1 MATSKTTTK
10 TIAINHIRID
20 GNTQSRCTINQEV
33 VAEYA
38 ALLSDHVILPSITL
52 FFDGAEYWL
61 ADGFHRLHAHR
72 ANKKTHCI
80 AEVHK
85 GTQRDAVL
93 YSLNANVPH
102 GLNLSSEDKRKGV
115 LTMLADPEWSEL
127 SDRAIARHCGCSH
140 MTVGR
145 LRNPEQAEAAP
156 KSGTSATAKP
166 TESGT
171 SATEQATATGT
182 SATPITLDSPQTS
195 GTSAKTEPTAKT
207 QAQLAAEQNAADA
220 HGDSDPI
227 AMLEEA
233 QKQIEGLQKEL
244 FALSADDQRAETL
257 KYKRIADVATRR
269 QNELMDTVNARE
281 KELQRMAN
289 WLRRIGTALGEDDNA
304 KLPAL
309 VEAMARKVK

>member
-145 LRNPEQAEAAP
+145 LRNR
-156 KSGTSATAKP
+156 SKP
-166 TESGT
+166 
-171 SATEQATATGT
+171 
-182 SATPITLDSPQTS
+182 
-195 GTSAKTEPTAKT
+195 
-207 QAQLAAEQNAADA
+207 
-220 HGDSDPI
+220 
-227 AMLEEA
+227 
-233 QKQIEGLQKEL
+233 
-244 FALSADDQRAETL
+244 
-257 KYKRIADVATRR
+257 
-269 QNELMDTVNARE
+269 
-281 KELQRMAN
+281 
-289 WLRRIGTALGEDDNA
+289 
-304 KLPAL
+304 KLPQK
-309 VEAMARKVK
+309 VEQVPLQSRPKVEQVPPNKPLRLEQVPHPSRLTRLRPVEQVPKLNPLPRPRHNWQPNKMPPTPMATLTPSPCWKKHKSRLRACRRSCSP